1 MNAPA
6 VQRSGPGTLAR
17 GLGALR
23 SLLPQ
28 ASDYTGVRRTW
39 RGDLV
44 AGLTVGIVALP
55 LALAF
60 GVSSGAGAE
69 AGLVTAIVAGLL
81 AAVFGGS
88 HVQVSGPT
96 GAMVVVL
103 APIVAAHGAG
113 AAALLSVLAGIVLV
127 ALGASRLGR
136 AVAYIPWPVVEG
148 FTLGIGVI
156 IFLQQVPLAVSAPV
170 APGQNTAVA
179 AVAAVASAPWPR
191 AAASLGVVALVV
203 ATTLLVPRIHRSLP
217 ASLLAILAA
226 SLGAGLLGLEVERIG
241 ALPASLPA
249 PALPGFGISDL
260 PSLAGPALAV
270 AALAAIE
277 SLLSARVASGLAGP
291 DGRTTGPYNPD
302 RELVGQ
308 GLASVAAGLFG
319 GMPATG
325 AIARTAVN
333 VRSGGR
339 SRTASIVHALVLLG
353 VVYLAAPLVAQI
365 PLAALAGVLMVTA
378 GRMVS
383 VGTARRILGSTRQ
396 DAVAFVLTAV
406 ITVAFDLIVAIQIGL
421 AAAALLT
428 LRQFAKLGSVRR
440 EPIPGPAHD
449 GDEHIAVFRL
459 DGLMFFGAAERVLEE
474 VTRTSSADGVEVA
487 VLRLSQLRYL
497 DATGAQTLVEA
508 VRRLEA
514 RGVTVL
520 LKGVQEQHLDLVR
533 RVGVIAELR
542 HHRHLFDSLDD
553 AVEHARSHV
562 RRARLPSATA

>member
-1 MNAPA
+1 
-6 VQRSGPGTLAR
+6 
-17 GLGALR
+17 
-23 SLLPQ
+23 
-28 ASDYTGVRRTW
+28 VRRTW
-39 RGDLV
+39 RGDLI

-113 AAALLSVLAGIVLV
+113 AAALLSVMAGIVLV

-156 IFLQQVPLAVSAPV
+156 IFLQQVPLAVSAHV

-179 AVAAVASAPWPR
+179 ALAAVASAPWPR
-191 AAASLGVVALVV
+191 ALGSLGVVVLVV
-203 ATTLLVPRIHRSLP
+203 AITLLVPRIHRSLP
-217 ASLLAILAA
+217 ASLIAILAA
-226 SLGAGLLGLEVERIG
+226 SLGAGVLGLEVERIG

-277 SLLSARVASGLAGP
+277 SLLSARVAAGLAGP
-291 DGRTTGPYNPD
+291 DGRATGPYNPD

-339 SRTASIVHALVLLG
+339 SRIASIVHALVLLG
-353 VVYLAAPLVAQI
+353 VVYLAAQLVAQI

-383 VGTARRILGSTRQ
+383 VRTARRILGTTRQ

-440 EPIPGPAHD
+440 EPIPGPAHE

-508 VRRLEA
+508 VRTLEA

-520 LKGVQEQHLDLVR
+520 LKGVQERHLDLVR